1 MIGTQK
7 TKERPSSEAQSE
19 EVGSVEE
26 AKVGWSSE
34 QVGKCPLDHPGLGS
48 LCEAAVGCERALSA
62 EQWDVN
68 GLCPLPSASVLSG

>member
-19 EVGSVEE
+19 EVGSAEE
-26 AKVGWSSE
+26 ANKVGWSSE

-48 LCEAAVGCERALSA
+48 LCEAE
-62 EQWDVN
+62 WDVN